1 MEEEKA
7 KEQRKLEREQKRE
20 LREAE
25 KKKKEEERK
34 SKALEREKKKAQLEE
49 DERAAKR
56 KEKSKVTK
64 VFVTRSKGH
73 NCESGYSP
81 QHSESGVNECTV
93 CFGNYKDDLSED
105 GTPTRGWIQCT
116 DNECSK
122 WMHEDC
128 ISKDG
133 DIMICVCN
141 AVFS

>member
-49 DERAAKR
+49 PRKKKEAERSAKR
-56 KEKSKVTK
+56 KGKSKVTK
-64 VFVTRSKGH
+64 VFVTRSKGR
-73 NCESGYSP
+73 NCYSP

-93 CFGNYKDDLSED
+93 CLWNYKDDLSED

-128 ISKDG
+128 ILKDG
-133 DIMICVCN
+133 DIMICV
-141 AVFS
+141 FS